1 MAVYSKAI
9 SAVVAAVIAVLVVF
23 NVEVSEEVQ
32 ATIITVAV
40 GLVTLLAPKNA
51 DA

>member
-1 MAVYSKAI
+1 MSVYTKAI
-9 SAVVAAVIAVLVVF
+9 SATVAALAAVLVVF
-23 NVEVSEEVQ
+23 NVEMSEEVQ

-51 DA
+51 E